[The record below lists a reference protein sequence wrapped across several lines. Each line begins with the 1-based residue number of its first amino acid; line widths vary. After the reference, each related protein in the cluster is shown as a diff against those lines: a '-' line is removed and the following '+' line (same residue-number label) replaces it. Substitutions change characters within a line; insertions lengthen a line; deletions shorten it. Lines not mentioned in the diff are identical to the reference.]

1 MPLLVY
7 LVGERVSV
15 AIGTSL
21 VIVGGAALQGF
32 VGRFRMARIP
42 LGISLGVIGIVGALP
57 GTYLAHRVS
66 GKTQLLL
73 FSIIML
79 VAAVAMFRSRAA
91 EAAQGRPQNWTA
103 VAIVGVVIGFLTGFL
118 GVGGGFMI
126 VPALVLALG
135 VPMKSAI
142 PTSLLVIALNCIWS
156 LAGRLRGAEIDWM
169 VAVIFLV
176 GGFIGNAIGAYAAG
190 RLGQRQL
197 RRVFAV
203 FIFAVGLFVA
213 ATATGLLPVNVK

>member
-32 VGRFRMARIP
+32 VGRFRSARVP
-42 LGISLGVIGIVGALP
+42 LGISLGVIGIVGAVP
-57 GTYLAHRVS
+57 GTYLAHHVN

-79 VAAVAMFRSRAA
+79 AAAVAMFRSRAA
-91 EAAQGRPQNWTA
+91 EAGQGRPQNWTA

-142 PTSLLVIALNCIWS
+142 PTSLLVIALNCVWS

-176 GGFIGNAIGAYAAG
+176 GGLIGNAIGAYAAG

-213 ATATGLLPVNVK
+213 ASATGLLPINVK